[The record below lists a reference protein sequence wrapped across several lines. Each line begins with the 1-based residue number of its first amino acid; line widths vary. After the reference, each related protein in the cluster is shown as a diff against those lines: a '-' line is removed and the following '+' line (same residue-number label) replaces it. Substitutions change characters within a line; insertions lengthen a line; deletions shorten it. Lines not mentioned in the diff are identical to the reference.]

1 MSSIIKTGGN
11 FDSQTVRGIQ
21 INTERSSAGGKLLPN
36 LPFGSEPAYTVE
48 ISAAGMAAYL
58 KSVRDK
64 KNKAVLQ
71 EESKEQAGGGASL
84 AAKTAGQTKSQLD
97 LGALS
102 MTDILGL
109 VARGEITSQQA
120 ADELQSRQG
129 RF

>member
-1 MSSIIKTGGN
+1 MSSISKTGSH
-11 FDSQTVRGIQ
+11 FDSQTVKGIQ
-21 INTERSSAGGKLLPN
+21 INTQRSNGVDGRLLPN

-64 KNKAVLQ
+64 KAKAEL
-71 EESKEQAGGGASL
+71 EAQAKARTTGSL
-84 AAKTAGQTKSQLD
+84 ATVRKNPQAEKQLD
-97 LGALS
+97 LRLLS

-109 VARGEITSQQA
+109 VAKGTITSQQA

-129 RF
+129 KI